1 MPYQIVRNDIVK
13 MRVDAIVN
21 PTDSWYSG
29 SGGTDERVH
38 LFAGKEMDRACAEL
52 PKIGEGMVAVTEG
65 FDLPCRYVIH
75 TIGPIWEGGDHKEKE
90 TLVSCYRNAL
100 SAADERGCGSVAF
113 PLIASGTFGY
123 PKDQVLRVALETITE
138 FLMDHDMTVFIVVY
152 DKESYSISKKL
163 HADIDSFIDE
173 NYIEAYGRKFRPVNR
188 RPVSTADDILSSF
201 RESAEKAF
209 SAVRNE
215 EAVLFEEQA
224 ALPKQQARKDEKP
237 EDAPMPA
244 EAVHAPAPKLAG
256 KPAAAKKKSLKELLD
271 DLDEPFSVCLLRLI
285 DEKGMTDV
293 QFYKKANIDKR
304 LFSKMRNPFY
314 RSSKPTV
321 IACVFALE
329 LNEEEAEAFLRKA
342 GYALSGS
349 DKFDVIIQYFLEHGI
364 YDLMVINET
373 LYQYD
378 FPCLGNVV
386 A

>member
-1 MPYQIVRNDIVK
+1 
-13 MRVDAIVN
+13 
-21 PTDSWYSG
+21 
-29 SGGTDERVH
+29 
-38 LFAGKEMDRACAEL
+38 
-52 PKIGEGMVAVTEG
+52 
-65 FDLPCRYVIH
+65 
-75 TIGPIWEGGDHKEKE
+75 
-90 TLVSCYRNAL
+90 
-100 SAADERGCGSVAF
+100 
-113 PLIASGTFGY
+113 
-123 PKDQVLRVALETITE
+123 
-138 FLMDHDMTVFIVVY
+138 MDHDMTVFIVVY

>member
-1 MPYQIVRNDIVK
+1 MPYQIIRNDIVK

-38 LFAGKEMDRACAEL
+38 RFAGKEMDRACAEL
-52 PKIGEGMVAVTEG
+52 PEIDEGMVAVTEG
-65 FDLPCRYVIH
+65 FDLPCRFVIH
-75 TIGPIWEGGDHKEKE
+75 TIGPVWEGGEHHEKE

-138 FLMDHDMTVFIVVY
+138 FLMDHDMTVYIVVY

-163 HADIDSFIDE
+163 QADIDSFIDE
-173 NYIEAYGRKFRPVNR
+173 NYIETYGRETRPVNR
-188 RPVSTADDILSSF
+188 RPVSFADDILSSL
-201 RESAEKAF
+201 RKSEEAAF
-209 SAVRNE
+209 SLVWDE
-215 EAVLFEEQA
+215 EADLFGEQA
-224 ALPKQQARKDEKP
+224 ARPKQQTRKDEKP
-237 EDAPMPA
+237 ETAPVPA
-244 EAVHAPAPKLAG
+244 ETVHEPAPRPAG
-256 KPAAAKKKSLKELLD
+256 KPADAKKESLD
-271 DLDEPFSVCLLRLI
+271 DRLKKMDEPFSVCLLRLI

-293 QFYKKANIDKR
+293 QFYKKANIDKK
-304 LFSKMRNPFY
+304 LFSKMRNPLY

-321 IACVFALE
+321 LACVFALE
-329 LNEEEAEAFLRKA
+329 LNEEEAKALLMKA
-342 GYALSGS
+342 GYALS
-349 DKFDVIIQYFLEHGI
+349 DNNKFDVIVQFFLENGE
-364 YDLMVINET
+364 YNLMVINEA

-378 FPCLGNVV
+378 LPCLGNVI